1 MNHPDD
7 EVLRFTVNE
16 RLQHVVLMVCAILLV
31 ITGLSL
37 RYADSGLGRIVIGL
51 EGGIE
56 ARGCLHRLAA
66 VGLMLLWAYH
76 VLYIMFTERGHAQFM
91 AIMPRAGDLR
101 DFLLTLRHSLGTV
114 AELPAAERFDFRQK
128 FQYWAVG
135 LAVASMVFT
144 GLVMWFATAAMAV
157 MPKWVMDL
165 TLVIHSGEALL
176 IFLVLFVW
184 HLYDTHLRPGVFPMD
199 RSWITGRLTRDQLRQ
214 RHGREFARLFGD
226 GEDQP

>member
-1 MNHPDD
+1 MSHTDD
-7 EVLRFTVNE
+7 QVLRFTVNE
-16 RLQHVVLMVCAILLV
+16 RVQHLALMVCAILLV

-37 RYADSGLGRIVIGL
+37 RYADTGFGRAVIEL

-56 ARGCLHRLAA
+56 ARGYLHRLAA
-66 VGLMLLWAYH
+66 AGLMLVWAYH

-91 AIMPRAGDLR
+91 AILPCRADCRDLA
-101 DFLLTLRHSLGTV
+101 LTLRHSLGTA
-114 AELPAAERFDFRQK
+114 AEPAAAEHFDFRQK

-165 TLVIHSGEALL
+165 AVVIHSGEALL

-199 RSWITGRLTRDQLRQ
+199 RTWITGRLSREELRQ
-214 RHGREFARLFGD
+214 RHPREHARLFGG
-226 GEDQP
+226 GEGQP